1 MMVRWLGDSQVK
13 VRVDSSGQF
22 SDKSLTLVDSKG
34 DEYCNELTTMVK
46 ICILARIELIEL
58 IGITRLRG
66 SWPRSANI
74 L

>member
-1 MMVRWLGDSQVK
+1 M
-13 VRVDSSGQF
+13 DSSGQF

-58 IGITRLRG
+58 TISLIGINRIDH
-66 SWPRSANI
+66 PQVANV
-74 L
+74 